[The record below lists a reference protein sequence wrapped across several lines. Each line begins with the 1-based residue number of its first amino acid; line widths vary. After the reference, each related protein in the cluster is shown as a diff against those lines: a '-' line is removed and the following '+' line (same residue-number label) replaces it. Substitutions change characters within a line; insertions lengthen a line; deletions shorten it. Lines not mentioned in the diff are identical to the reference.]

1 MWNREETRNSPA
13 DQSHTTSR
21 PDAPGG
27 AAADPSRGD
36 RQGRTATVG
45 SSVLIKGV
53 LTASEDLTVDGQL
66 EGRIDLPEHTL
77 TIGPNAKVT
86 ADIVAKVVTVF
97 GTMSGKITA
106 NGMLDIRRGASVEG
120 EVTCTRISIQDGAS
134 FTGKVAMGKHATSAA
149 KSAEASKL
157 PVAV

>member
-13 DQSHTTSR
+13 DQTYTPR
-21 PDAPGG
+21 PETPGG
-27 AAADPSRGD
+27 AAGDPSRGD
-36 RQGRTATVG
+36 RQARTATVG

-53 LTASEDLTVDGQL
+53 LTASEDLTVDGEL

-77 TIGPNAKVT
+77 TIGPNAKVA

-97 GTMSGKITA
+97 GTTSGKITA
-106 NGMLDIRRGASVEG
+106 HGMLDIRRGASVEG
-120 EVTCTRISIQDGAS
+120 EVSCTRISIQDGAS
-134 FTGKVAMGKHATSAA
+134 FTGKVAMSKHATSAA
-149 KSAEASKL
+149 NSDASKL